1 MYGPSAKIG
10 PVELEDLF
18 REVDAENV
26 DFHDEPPHVRVA
38 PRSNINSAYIVSTG
52 K

>member
-10 PVELEDLF
+10 PVEPEELF

-26 DFHDEPPHVRVA
+26 DFHDEPPHVKLTS
-38 PRSNINSAYIVSTG
+38 RSVSRREASG
-52 K
+52 PSQ